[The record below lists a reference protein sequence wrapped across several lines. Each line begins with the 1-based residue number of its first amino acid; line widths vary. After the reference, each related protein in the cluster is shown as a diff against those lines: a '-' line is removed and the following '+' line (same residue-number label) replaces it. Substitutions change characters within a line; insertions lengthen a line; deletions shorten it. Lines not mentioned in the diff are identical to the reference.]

1 MTAKSMVFTAAA
13 AVILGAV
20 SMFAGSSIAAAAP
33 PGFPDV
39 NAFSPVDPSSHTVG
53 NPRSSEIEFVAPDG
67 VSCSW
72 GFSTEPNDREA
83 VLCEGNIPGI
93 PASAPD
99 DGNSGCGQVHVVGYP
114 NSRTGPYVISRHGGS
129 CGPFSG
135 FPPLGVGQKLSATNI
150 TCVVGAN
157 DLTACI
163 DSSDGHGFLFE
174 PSGSSA
180 F

>member
-1 MTAKSMVFTAAA
+1 MSPDRPTKGITVAAA
-13 AVILGAV
+13 AAIVLSSI
-20 SMFAGSSIAAAAP
+20 SMSTGSPIAAAAP

-39 NAFSPVDPSSHTVG
+39 NAFSPVDPSSHTIS
-53 NPRSSEIEFVAPDG
+53 NPRSAVIGFVAPGG
-67 VSCSW
+67 VGCSW
-72 GFSTEPNDREA
+72 RYSTDPSDHAA

-99 DGNSGCGQVHVVGYP
+99 NGSTGCAQAKAAGGA
-114 NSRTGPYVISRHGGS
+114 YVINSHGGA
-129 CGPFSG
+129 CPPFNG
-135 FPPLGVGQKLSATNI
+135 FPPLNVGQSLSATNI

-163 DSSDGHGFLFE
+163 DSSDDHGFVLQ